1 MHLGDKLCKAILLT
15 QDTKGKLPRQRDIP
29 TRSWEYI
36 SEKNINVEIKIPS
49 KIICISVM
57 APQMKY
63 HKIQSLNFATLD
75 VFTST
80 QYEGNPLAVVR
91 IPAVLR
97 SAITQQ
103 QKQIM
108 ANEFNLSETVFLH
121 EQKDPNIPEWDIDIF
136 TTNDEL
142 PFAGRES
149 LSSGE

>member
-1 MHLGDKLCKAILLT
+1 
-15 QDTKGKLPRQRDIP
+15 
-29 TRSWEYI
+29 
-36 SEKNINVEIKIPS
+36 
-49 KIICISVM
+49 M

-149 LSSGE
+149 LPSGE